1 MTPSNRLEA
10 LRQWTTAVAD
20 TGDIDEIARLKPT
33 EGPGKPSMN
42 SVTRT
47 PKARAAR

>member
-1 MTPSNRLEA
+1 MPHTFAYPPKG
-10 LRQWTTAVAD
+10 TAV
-20 TGDIDEIARLKPT
+20 TPKRVSPHLKPT